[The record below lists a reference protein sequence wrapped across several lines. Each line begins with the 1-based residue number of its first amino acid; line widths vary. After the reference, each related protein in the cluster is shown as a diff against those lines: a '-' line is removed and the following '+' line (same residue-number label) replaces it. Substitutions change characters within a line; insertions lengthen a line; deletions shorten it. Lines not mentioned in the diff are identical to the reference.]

1 MIRAG
6 VTPITWMLY
15 MLEIQRDWA
24 NQETYD
30 AVLSIAKEHGGA
42 YGLGAQYTEDMFGG
56 KEGK

>member
-30 AVLSIAKEHGGA
+30 AVFYLLLKNMVEH
-42 YGLGAQYTEDMFGG
+42 TD
-56 KEGK
+56 